1 MYVFERLSV
10 SFLVLWFNSKY
21 KKILDPLNTGLNWTY
36 VRHLEDILDVFWT
49 SYVRSIYVL
58 VQSNFQ
64 NCSNNENTMFWSE
77 LSMRNPNSFSKD
89 LLKVYKFDT
98 RDCSS
103 YTLLLTLNMF
113 HAFRKEISNGG
124 VFRILSNINVGTALR
139 KWWRS
144 KSR

>member
-1 MYVFERLSV
+1 
-10 SFLVLWFNSKY
+10 
-21 KKILDPLNTGLNWTY
+21 
-36 VRHLEDILDVFWT
+36 
-49 SYVRSIYVL
+49 
-58 VQSNFQ
+58 
-64 NCSNNENTMFWSE
+64 
-77 LSMRNPNSFSKD
+77 MRNPNSFSKD

-139 KWWRS
+139 K
-144 KSR
+144 